1 MNGGAGLPSP
11 PIYQLGGS
19 NELAARST
27 KGAERDCRGMSVKK
41 MKTPKI
47 LLAQLTFC
55 FLVDVELRENPNED
69 AKRRKVTL

>member
-41 MKTPKI
+41 MKTQGS
-47 LLAQLTFC
+47 ATQLTFC